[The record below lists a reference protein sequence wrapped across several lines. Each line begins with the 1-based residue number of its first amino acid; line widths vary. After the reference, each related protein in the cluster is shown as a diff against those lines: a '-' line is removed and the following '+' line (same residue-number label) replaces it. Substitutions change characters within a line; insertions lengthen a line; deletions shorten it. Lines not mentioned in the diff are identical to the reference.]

1 MLSVKPWPT
10 NPPRNVHIAPFG
22 HISISAAQPAAVFL
36 HKVASPFLW
45 TRDDLRHLRA
55 GKCLNRNPGRV
66 GWNCDANRFLFN
78 ASATHH
84 PRRGVLGVLAPSGRH
99 VPGALAGWAPKV
111 AKNSTG
117 TYHETVV
124 FQSTELQGCNEV
136 LLCSARGQPLAP
148 ACADAWRG
156 RSNALHN
163 ANDTDIANSL
173 AHALRNQPEKSSRQD
188 AEAEHHVASKHML
201 GMASGHLGV
210 DHLALVTW

>member
-1 MLSVKPWPT
+1 MKPWPT

-22 HISISAAQPAAVFL
+22 HISVSAAQPAAFFL

-55 GKCLNRNPGRV
+55 GKCLNRHPGRV

-99 VPGALAGWAPKV
+99 VPGALAGWAQKV
-111 AKNSTG
+111 AKIPRG

-124 FQSTELQGCNEV
+124 FQATEHQGLQRSAPWFCPGAGPWHQPV
-136 LLCSARGQPLAP
+136 RTLGVAAVMLCTMQT
-148 ACADAWRG
+148 
-156 RSNALHN
+156 AL
-163 ANDTDIANSL
+163 
-173 AHALRNQPEKSSRQD
+173 ALRILL
-188 AEAEHHVASKHML
+188 HM
-201 GMASGHLGV
+201 H
-210 DHLALVTW
+210 